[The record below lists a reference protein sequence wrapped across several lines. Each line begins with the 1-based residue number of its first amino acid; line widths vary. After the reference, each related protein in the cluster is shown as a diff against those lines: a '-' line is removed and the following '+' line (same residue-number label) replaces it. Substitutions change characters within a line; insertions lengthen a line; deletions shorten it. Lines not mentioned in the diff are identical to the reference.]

1 MWLLGRCCMKIDIK
15 GWLKGILANGI
26 RIGYS
31 DGPAFDPHDQ
41 VRTDGMDD
49 IIKNKEAKDGDN
61 EDVGSMVEKAVRRV
75 G

>member
-1 MWLLGRCCMKIDIK
+1 MKIDIK

-41 VRTDGMDD
+41 VRTDGMYD
-49 IIKNKEAKDGDN
+49 IIKNKEAKDGHN
-61 EDVGSMVEKAVRRV
+61 GSMEKVEPKAVRRV
-75 G
+75 GQ